1 MRLKLTD
8 LAIRKLT
15 PTDKQIT
22 YWDTAFPGFG
32 VRVSRTKN
40 FVVKHEGKLKTIG
53 RL

>member
-8 LAIRKLT
+8 LVIRKLT

-32 VRVSRTKN
+32 VRVLRTA
-40 FVVKHEGKLKTIG
+40 VIG
-53 RL
+53 ADLPICRPGRS